1 MRARLYRSETPWS
14 NVAMPVG
21 EWFDIEMRWQFA
33 TEPTGTVSVWINGE
47 LALEQRGV
55 MTASPDHSAVEFYI
69 KLYGSSPSYA
79 PWTPWGATKYV
90 RNVRISGDR
99 IWR

>member
-1 MRARLYRSETPWS
+1 
-14 NVAMPVG
+14 
-21 EWFDIEMRWQFA
+21 
-33 TEPTGTVSVWINGE
+33 
-47 LALEQRGV
+47 

-90 RNVRISGDR
+90 RNVRISGER